1 MIPRERLYA
10 SYKEITDRGFERDSR
25 SFQSDSMG
33 CKEIPGVFNIFKR
46 FSKKL
51 QGLSKSTKVSQR
63 VQDFER
69 DSRDPTQIPRVTG
82 IP

>member
-33 CKEIPGVFNIFKR
+33 CKEIPGVFKIFKG
-46 FSKKL
+46 FFK
-51 QGLSKSTKVSQR
+51 
-63 VQDFER
+63 E
-69 DSRDPTQIPRVTG
+69 ITG
-82 IP
+82 IIKEYKGFTKSSGF